1 MILRGF
7 ILNMAVELAEEEELV
22 LNIVQEYLNKN
33 RQFMFEEIMP
43 FLNSRIRLSSANISK
58 EGVRKIL
65 ISLTNKKLIVEGSK
79 LFKSEILENQ
89 KRKNIY
95 EFIAKNPGT
104 YFNRILHELNF
115 SNHIVVWHLSMLLKF
130 DFIRK
135 DKLENHEI
143 YFGAKKEFQEVIL
156 SYFKSKEKSK
166 KILNYIKD
174 NNIGIT
180 KTHLSQ
186 KLDMHIN
193 TVEKYLSLLIKYK
206 MLVKKRIDNKN
217 LFFLSEA

>member
-7 ILNMAVELAEEEELV
+7 ILNMAEELAEEEELV

-130 DFIRK
+130 DFIHK
-135 DKLENHEI
+135 EKLENHEI
-143 YFGAKKEFQEVIL
+143 YFEAKKEFQEVIL
-156 SYFKSKEKSK
+156 TYFK
-166 KILNYIKD
+166 
-174 NNIGIT
+174 
-180 KTHLSQ
+180 
-186 KLDMHIN
+186 
-193 TVEKYLSLLIKYK
+193 
-206 MLVKKRIDNKN
+206 
-217 LFFLSEA
+217 

>member
-1 MILRGF
+1 
-7 ILNMAVELAEEEELV
+7 MAVELAEEEELV